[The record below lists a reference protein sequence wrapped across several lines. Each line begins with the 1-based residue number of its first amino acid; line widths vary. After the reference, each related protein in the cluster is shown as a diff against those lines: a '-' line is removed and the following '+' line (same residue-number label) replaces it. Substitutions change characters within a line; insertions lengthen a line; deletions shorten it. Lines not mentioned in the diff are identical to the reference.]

1 MTCFWDGILS
11 SLDENDFQV
20 VNEKKYNTVKTFV
33 DLLKRLNRKT
43 VNVTWNG
50 EPLTDRQL
58 DENSTA
64 IEAYDKNNISSGYL
78 CSTCDPFLLL
88 IAEVFKIN
96 IQHKY
101 LGRTMSYAVAN
112 HRKTVNYTS
121 DGGHFANAN
130 AGLLPQSLTAF
141 LPSLPALPSIKQTVK
156 YSAYISLGLVA
167 LKLITKKNKNDLYNG
182 TNATN
187 RTNGTNASR
196 NPKKRV

>member
-20 VNEKKYNTVKTFV
+20 VNEKKNNVRSFI

-43 VNVTWNG
+43 PNVTWNG
-50 EPLTDRQL
+50 EPLMGRQL
-58 DENSTA
+58 DENYTA
-64 IEAYDKNNISSGYL
+64 IEAYDKNNIAAGYL

-101 LGRTMSYAVAN
+101 LGRTMTYAIAN
-112 HRKTVNYTS
+112 NRKTVFYTS
-121 DGGHFANAN
+121 DSGHFANEN
-130 AGLLPQSLTAF
+130 AGLLSPSLTS
-141 LPSLPALPSIKQTVK
+141 LLPALPTVKQTVK
-156 YSAYISLGLVA
+156 YSAYISIGLLA
-167 LKLITKKNKNDLYNG
+167 LKLITKKNRKELYNG
-182 TNATN
+182 TNATKS
-187 RTNGTNASR
+187 TNTSR